1 MLLNI
6 TGCSDSKLRES
17 VEHNNAPPV
26 TEAPASWLAARIE
39 EPSAHGIAAA
49 IIRMVRQDEI
59 ASGCRLPTVRDLAAV
74 LHVSPATVSA
84 AWATL
89 RKHGVVE
96 GTGRQGM
103 RVLDAPRMLSPK
115 RFENVVRLWS
125 GSVLDLSLA
134 TPDPELLPDLQNAIA
149 KAPVDERLN
158 WYERPSIIPALRAA
172 VAPSWSWQP
181 EAWFVANGGYDAI
194 RLLVASCV
202 VPGEYVAVADPSTPR
217 TLDLLELYSARVLP
231 VKTDADGPQAESL
244 QKALKSRPVAFIYEP
259 RSGSRSGSTLS
270 PERHAELA
278 VVLEGT
284 DCLILE
290 DDGLG
295 DLNLH
300 AGVSLGSVFPG
311 RSVLVRSYSKS
322 HGPDLRIAVMGGAEL
337 PVERA
342 RLYQQF
348 GAGWTSRILQ
358 GALAWMLTD
367 TGTRAQIDH
376 AREAYKNRRVQ
387 MATLLG
393 ERGLTVKPRDGL
405 SLVVPLLS
413 EQQGLLVLA
422 SYGIA
427 TETGREGSIL
437 ARPPVARLGIGKE
450 LTDPERVADAY
461 AMAARAL

>member
-1 MLLNI
+1 M
-6 TGCSDSKLRES
+6 S
-17 VEHNNAPPV
+17 A
-26 TEAPASWLAARIE
+26 TEVQTTAVSAAWLAARIE
-39 EPSAHGIAAA
+39 EPSGLGIASA
-49 IIRMVRQDEI
+49 IIRMVRQGEI
-59 ASGCRLPTVRDLAAV
+59 ASGCRLPTVRDLAVV

-84 AWATL
+84 SWATL

-103 RVLDAPRMLSPK
+103 RVLDAPRMLAPK
-115 RFENVVRLWS
+115 RFENVVRLW
-125 GSVLDLSLA
+125 GGNVLDLSLA
-134 TPDPELLPDLQNAIA
+134 TPDPDLLPDLQNAIA

-158 WYERPSIIPALRAA
+158 WYERPSIIPALRDA
-172 VAPSWSWQP
+172 VAPTWPWQP

-194 RLLVASCV
+194 RLLVASGV

-217 TLDLLELYSARVLP
+217 TLDILELAGARVIA
-231 VKTDADGPQAESL
+231 VKTDADGPLAESL
-244 QKALKSRPVAFIYEP
+244 QQALKHRPVAFIYEP

-270 PERHAELA
+270 PERHAEL
-278 VVLEGT
+278 VDVLDGS
-284 DCLILE
+284 DCLIIE

-300 AGVSLGSVFPG
+300 AGVSLGTAFPD
-311 RSVLVRSYSKS
+311 RSVVVRSYSKS

-348 GAGWTSRILQ
+348 GSGWTSRMLQ
-358 GALAWMLTD
+358 SALAWMLTD
-367 TGTRAQIDH
+367 PATRAGVDH
-376 AREAYKNRRVQ
+376 AREVYKNRREH
-387 MATLLG
+387 MASLLG
-393 ERGLTVKPRDGL
+393 ERGLVVKPRDGL
-405 SLVVPLLS
+405 SLVVPILS

-427 TETGREGSIL
+427 TETGKEGSIL
-437 ARPPVARLGIGKE
+437 THRPVARLGIGKE
-450 LTDPERVADAY
+450 LSDPERVADAY

>member
-1 MLLNI
+1 MERN
-6 TGCSDSKLRES
+6 D
-17 VEHNNAPPV
+17 APPA
-26 TEAPASWLAARIE
+26 TETSSDWLAARIE
-39 EPSAHGIAAA
+39 EPSALGIAAA
-49 IIRMVRQDEI
+49 IIRLVRQGEI
-59 ASGCRLPTVRDLAAV
+59 ASGCRLPTVRDLAVV

-89 RKHGVVE
+89 RKHGVIE
-96 GTGRQGM
+96 GTGRQGT
-103 RVLDAPRMLSPK
+103 RVLDAPRMLAPK
-115 RFENVVRLWS
+115 RFENVVRLWG

-134 TPDPELLPDLQNAIA
+134 TPDPALLPSLQNAIA
-149 KAPVDERLN
+149 RAPIDERLN
-158 WYERPSIIPALRAA
+158 WYQRPSIIPALRDA
-172 VAPSWSWQP
+172 VAPTWPWQP
-181 EAWFVANGGYDAI
+181 EAWFVANGGYDGI
-194 RLLVASCV
+194 RLLVASGV

-217 TLDLLELYSARVLP
+217 TLDILELFGARVLP

-244 QKALKSRPVAFIYEP
+244 RHALKSRPVAFIYEP

-270 PERHAELA
+270 AERHAELA
-278 VVLEGT
+278 AVLDGT
-284 DCLILE
+284 DCLIIE

-300 AGVSLGSVFPG
+300 PGVSLGTVFPD
-311 RSVLVRSYSKS
+311 RSVVVRSYSKS
-322 HGPDLRIAVMGGAEL
+322 HGPDLRTAVMGGAEL
-337 PVERA
+337 PIERA

-348 GAGWTSRILQ
+348 GAGWTSRMLQ

-367 TGTRAQIDH
+367 ADTRARVDH
-376 AREAYKNRRVQ
+376 ARQVYKGRRVQ

-393 ERGLTVKPRDGL
+393 ERGLNVKPRDGL

-437 ARPPVARLGIGKE
+437 THSPVARLGIGQE
-450 LTDPERVADAY
+450 LADPERVADAY

>member
-1 MLLNI
+1 M
-6 TGCSDSKLRES
+6 
-17 VEHNNAPPV
+17 EHVNEPPV
-26 TEAPASWLAARIE
+26 TATTAEWLAARIE
-39 EPSAHGIAAA
+39 EPSALGIAAA
-49 IIRMVRQDEI
+49 IIRMVRQGAI
-59 ASGCRLPTVRDLAAV
+59 ASGCRLPTVRDLAGV

-89 RKHGVVE
+89 RKHGVIE

-103 RVLDAPRMLSPK
+103 RVLDAPRMLAPK
-115 RFENVVRLWS
+115 RFENVVRLWG

-134 TPDPELLPDLQNAIA
+134 TPDPGLLPNLQFAITQ
-149 KAPVDERLN
+149 APVDERLN
-158 WYERPSIIPALRAA
+158 WYQRPSIIPALKEA
-172 VAPSWSWQP
+172 VAPTWPWQP
-181 EAWFVANGGYDAI
+181 DAWFVANGGYDAI
-194 RLLVASCV
+194 RLLIASGV

-217 TLDLLELYSARVLP
+217 TLDILELFGARVLS
-231 VKTDADGPQAESL
+231 VRTDADGPQPESL
-244 QKALKSRPVAFIYEP
+244 RQAMKSRPVAFIYEP

-270 PERHAELA
+270 HTRHAQLTT
-278 VVLEGT
+278 VLDGS
-284 DCLILE
+284 DCLIIE

-300 AGVSLGSVFPG
+300 AGFSLGTAYPDRTV
-311 RSVLVRSYSKS
+311 VVRSYSKS

-337 PVERA
+337 PIERA

-367 TGTRAQIDH
+367 AATQTQIDH
-376 AREAYKNRRVQ
+376 AREVYRGRRVQ
-387 MATLLG
+387 MVSLLAD
-393 ERGLTVKPRDGL
+393 RGLTVTPRDGL

-427 TETGREGSIL
+427 TETGQEGSIQV
-437 ARPPVARLGIGKE
+437 RPPVARLGIGRE
-450 LTDPERVADAY
+450 LTDPGRVADAY